1 MDDWQVLDLY
11 DGDPTPGDPAS
22 IQAMVA
28 DLQRRAGEAN
38 GHDTRLRSVAAN
50 SGALAL
56 RGDFAATVDRELAQ
70 LPDDAKALADA
81 YLAGAQ
87 ALSVFANE
95 LARAQAQ
102 SRAALRL
109 AMAADS
115 QYRNLLG
122 QFCGLTGRR
131 TYGPGVWRGLNE
143 SYAAGQREPVFTMV
157 VRIGQA
163 ARLCETER
171 EQARASALQAKGL
184 YQAAAA
190 RCAATIRAAVVP
202 LGRLQSGGSPISGGN
217 PATGRVSQQRRPA
230 GSSGSGATTAAPK
243 QPSTPPTP
251 PAPTQP
257 SRPPAPTRPP
267 NPGDIRY
274 TDASKKHIV
283 KGEGGRQGGHLAGTG
298 LPGKTEFPKNWDESK
313 IRDAV
318 LQVTQQGPPMKGPY
332 LTKDADGNRRWA
344 YDYEGVVNG
353 VKVKTTVLAD
363 GEIRTSYPTDPSD
376 PGVIR
381 NPNAPTPAPQGI
393 PNSTTPR
400 YSNPAVG
407 GDGSWTWEGPKGRK
421 IIRVVQ
427 DAQGNVTTTE
437 LGDYNKR

>member
-11 DGDPTPGDPAS
+11 DGDPTPGEPAS
-22 IQAMVA
+22 IQAMAA
-28 DLQRRAGEAN
+28 DLQRRAAAAN
-38 GHDTRLRSVAAN
+38 GHHVRLRSIAAS

-70 LPDDAKALADA
+70 LPDQAKALADA

-87 ALSVFANE
+87 ALSAFANE

-163 ARLCETER
+163 ARLCEAER
-171 EQARASALQAKGL
+171 EQARASALAAKSL

-190 RCAATIRAAVVP
+190 RCATAIRAALAP
-202 LGRLQSGGSPISGGN
+202 LGRPQPGGSPISSG
-217 PATGRVSQQRRPA
+217 PPTTVRMSQQRPRA
-230 GSSGSGATTAAPK
+230 GSSGSGATNSAPT
-243 QPSTPPTP
+243 QRSAPRTP
-251 PAPTQP
+251 PASTQPTQP
-257 SRPPAPTRPP
+257 AKPTRPP

-274 TDASKKHIV
+274 TDASKKHIIE
-283 KGEGGRQGGHLAGTG
+283 GDGGRQGGHLAGTG
-298 LPGKTEFPKNWDESK
+298 LRDKTEFPKTWDESK
-313 IRDAV
+313 IRDAAI
-318 LQVTQQGPPMKGPY
+318 QVTQQGPPVKGPY

-344 YDYEGVVNG
+344 YDYEGAVDG

-363 GEIRTSYPTDPSD
+363 GEIRTSYPVDPSD
-376 PGVIR
+376 PGVIK
-381 NPNAPTPAPQGI
+381 NPNAPTPAPRGV
-393 PNSTTPR
+393 PGSVAPR

-407 GDGSWTWEGPKGRK
+407 GDGSWTWEGPKGRR
-421 IIRVVQ
+421 IVRVVQ
-427 DAQGNVTTTE
+427 DAQGNVTTTD
-437 LGDYNKR
+437 LGPYNKR